1 MHETAGTR
9 PATTDPTRSG
19 KAKDG
24 NEGNGPVP
32 YCSSGIVTAELC
44 AETSCEKKL
53 IRSAKEGVRLPPTH
67 TRLTAV
73 SRSCMK
79 NWTAESHRR
88 VRVGNVHTYM
98 HTYMYVLG

>member
-53 IRSAKEGVRLPPTH
+53 IRSAKEGVRPPPPH
-67 TRLTAV
+67 TA
-73 SRSCMK
+73 RSSLEILHEELDSGK
-79 NWTAESHRR
+79 SPTGPR
-88 VRVGNVHTYM
+88 G
-98 HTYMYVLG
+98 